1 MRFIKILFTWLLL
14 ASSVSI
20 IAAEGQPIVSLNGQ
34 WQLSFWKQPAKVVRS
49 PEAMG
54 SVNLKTISA
63 TVPGNVEIDLQKAG
77 LIADPMVG
85 NNVND
90 LRRWE
95 GYEWCYSKQFA
106 TPQLQGDERLQL
118 WFGGIDCLADIWLNG
133 KHIGSAENMMIE
145 HAFDVT
151 DAVKPAGASNTL
163 QVIIRSSVL
172 EAQQHLLG
180 TFSIGGF
187 ASEESSYIRKAP
199 HAFGWDIMPRLVSA
213 GLWKNVELRVI
224 NPIHFR
230 DVHYYISEIDTAT
243 RNVQLFADVQVSMPM
258 EHFDHVTARLTLSRQ
273 GKVAY
278 TMEKPVV
285 TQAFR
290 CMWSLDHADLW
301 WPRGYGEQ
309 ALYDVKAELIDK
321 TGKVLAENKQR
332 IGLRTVKL
340 DLNDMNTAD
349 NPGRFRFYVNG
360 EPIFIH
366 GTNWVPLDA
375 LHSRDTLHVDKMMEM
390 VADLN
395 INMIRCW
402 GGNVYEDSHF
412 FDRCDELGVLVWQ
425 DFAMGCNF
433 YPQRDDF
440 AKAVEEEVQSVVV
453 KLRNHP
459 SLALWSGN
467 NEDDMIAYQTLR
479 HFHFDP
485 NRDRISREIIPR
497 VLYEFDFTRPYLP
510 SSPYYSEAVYRN
522 GGGDNL
528 LPENHLWG
536 PRGYYKDSFY
546 SDATAVFC
554 SEIGYHGC
562 PNVESLKQ
570 MFTKANVYP
579 WTRNYE
585 WNDEWVTKSVRR
597 YAVWGKTYDRNNL
610 MLNQIKCVFGDV
622 PSKLD
627 DFVFASQSVQA
638 EAMKYFLEFW
648 RGRKFDDK
656 SGIIWWNLR
665 DGWPLLSDAIVDY
678 YFRKKRAYYYLREAE
693 RDVCLFIND
702 AANGA
707 LALTAVNDT
716 RSKAK
721 GEVTVTDVETG
732 RSIYQGKY
740 TIPRN
745 GKALVAKLAAP
756 VGQGVYLIN
765 YKVGGRTYGNHYL
778 YGKPPYQLNSYRKWI
793 DKIRLYNQ

>member
-1 MRFIKILFTWLLL
+1 
-14 ASSVSI
+14 
-20 IAAEGQPIVSLNGQ
+20 
-34 WQLSFWKQPAKVVRS
+34 
-49 PEAMG
+49 
-54 SVNLKTISA
+54 
-63 TVPGNVEIDLQKAG
+63 
-77 LIADPMVG
+77 
-85 NNVND
+85 
-90 LRRWE
+90 
-95 GYEWCYSKQFA
+95 
-106 TPQLQGDERLQL
+106 
-118 WFGGIDCLADIWLNG
+118 
-133 KHIGSAENMMIE
+133 
-145 HAFDVT
+145 
-151 DAVKPAGASNTL
+151 
-163 QVIIRSSVL
+163 
-172 EAQQHLLG
+172 
-180 TFSIGGF
+180 
-187 ASEESSYIRKAP
+187 
-199 HAFGWDIMPRLVSA
+199 
-213 GLWKNVELRVI
+213 
-224 NPIHFR
+224 
-230 DVHYYISEIDTAT
+230 
-243 RNVQLFADVQVSMPM
+243 
-258 EHFDHVTARLTLSRQ
+258 
-273 GKVAY
+273 
-278 TMEKPVV
+278 
-285 TQAFR
+285 
-290 CMWSLDHADLW
+290 
-301 WPRGYGEQ
+301 
-309 ALYDVKAELIDK
+309 
-321 TGKVLAENKQR
+321 
-332 IGLRTVKL
+332 
-340 DLNDMNTAD
+340 MNTAD

-375 LHSRDTLHVDKMMEM
+375 LHSRDTLHVDKMMDM

-479 HFHFDP
+479 NFHFDP

-536 PRGYYKDSFY
+536 PRGYYKDAFY

-562 PNVESLKQ
+562 PGVESLKQ
-570 MFTKANVYP
+570 MFTNANVYP
-579 WTRNYE
+579 WTRNFE

-693 RDVCLFIND
+693 RDVCLFVND

-716 RSKAK
+716 RSEAK
-721 GEVTVTDVETG
+721 GEVIVSDVGTG
-732 RSIYQGKY
+732 HNIYQGRF

-756 VGQGVYLIN
+756 VGQGVYLIK
-765 YKVGGRTYGNHYL
+765 YKVGSHMYGNHYL
-778 YGKPPYQLNSYRKWI
+778 YGKPPYRLSSYRKWMERT
-793 DKIRLYNQ
+793 RLYNN